1 MYVSI
6 MDKLLFK
13 SSKIAVAFMLTT
25 AMSVISLTITAPQSP
40 ASASSCRPLSN
51 SGHCYYAGQYCRHAD
66 YGVRGIAGNGARIV
80 CTTNNGIRWKAY

>member
-1 MYVSI
+1 MN
-6 MDKLLFK
+6 KLLLK
-13 SSKIAVAFMLTT
+13 SSRVTVALMMMM
-25 AMSVISLTITAPQSP
+25 AMSVVSLTITAPQSP

-66 YGVRGIAGNGARIV
+66 YGVRGIAGNGKRII